1 MIDLVVVGIAHAWIP
16 HAKSAK
22 GAKGGVI
29 FNFGFFIFDWRRV
42 SRCDGSYLF
51 GMR

>member
-1 MIDLVVVGIAHAWIP
+1 MPPSWAIDPAAAGIA

-22 GAKGGVI
+22 DAKGVI
-29 FNFGFFIFDWRRV
+29 FNFGFFTFDWRRV